1 VFKVFFKFLS
11 PFHHFTPLK
20 KALKKSVLQTNLYS
34 EVKFRKNCVSFV
46 YKQLQTILFTKNL
59 MYVVEENR
67 SASLLSFRVLNLVV
81 VSLKFSSTVAT
92 A

>member
-1 VFKVFFKFLS
+1 MLMIQDKISLRFFKFFS

-34 EVKFRKNCVSFV
+34 EVKFRKNV
-46 YKQLQTILFTKNL
+46 YKQFQTILFAKNL

-67 SASLLSFRVLNLVV
+67 VFQSDESGRS
-81 VSLKFSSTVAT
+81 
-92 A
+92 